1 MVDRRESG
9 HDGETQPTGIRTC
22 QYQLPLWRFRCD
34 EPSQRQRFTAQKTRL
49 KSTLSS
55 KHVITGK

>member
-1 MVDRRESG
+1 MTGKLNRREYEHASTNCPYG
-9 HDGETQPTGIRTC
+9 DFGAMNQ
-22 QYQLPLWRFRCD
+22 
-34 EPSQRQRFTAQKTRL
+34 SQRQRFTTQKTRL